1 MEQLSALAGSTARQ
15 TLLFSATFP
24 QPVHAAAQGLLRR
37 PFLLRV
43 GAAATAAGVRGG
55 GAEGDLEEGGE
66 GEEGEEGAGGES
78 WRELSIP
85 SQVAQ
90 HVVVAAEHKKPRK
103 LLRLL
108 ESLGHGASPA
118 ARAIA
123 SAAAKPGKVARA
135 TKAAERRVLI
145 FANKIKTAAFVA
157 QLLVKHGVAASLLT
171 SQLPQQA
178 REAVLR
184 RFAAA
189 EAPVLV
195 ATDVAARGLHIEGAA
210 GSVRSATGAQQPT
223 RPRHRSPHRPTAL
236 RPACPGPLPV
246 PAPCAQG
253 ERPSLAEER
262 LRRRSGRLLAA
273 ADPTAFVRLG
283 LRHVVCWDFGTNLPQ
298 YVHRVGRT
306 GRQGQPGNAHAFF
319 TRNLAPLLP
328 DLLELLR
335 AHGQPIDPHL
345 QQLVAALAQP
355 QAAGGGGGGGKARD
369 GEEGRKRQH
378 PLGGGGDEL
387 GEEEGEEEGAP
398 QRWLVAKLASPITGL
413 AGTFRR
419 DGLAGQGRT
428 AAAAAAVAR
437 GGGSDDDERK
447 RRKLEK
453 KKARKAMGE

>member
-1 MEQLSALAGSTARQ
+1 VEQLSARAASTARQ

-37 PFLLRV
+37 PFLLRL
-43 GAAATAAGVRGG
+43 GAAAASARGG
-55 GAEGDLEEGGE
+55 GVEGGLEEEGEEGDE
-66 GEEGEEGAGGES
+66 GEEGEEGAGCES

-85 SQVAQ
+85 AQVAQ

-123 SAAAKPGKVARA
+123 SAAAAKPGKAAHVA
-135 TKAAERRVLI
+135 KAAERRVLI

-157 QLLVKHGVAASLLT
+157 QLLAKHGVDAALLT
-171 SQLPQQA
+171 SQLPQHA

-189 EAPVLV
+189 ETPVLV
-195 ATDVAARGLHIEGAA
+195 ATDVAARGLHIEGAPVSVKVPLALSQHQHPA
-210 GSVRSATGAQQPT
+210 G
-223 RPRHRSPHRPTAL
+223 RHPTAPEAC
-236 RPACPGPLPV
+236 PACLGRLT
-246 PAPCAQG
+246 PAPPTWAREAYPPLLKRGRGGALVGCP
-253 ERPSLAEER
+253 PSPIPPPYAR
-262 LRRRSGRLLAA
+262 
-273 ADPTAFVRLG
+273 VG

-328 DLLELLR
+328 DLLELLK

-345 QQLVAALAQP
+345 QQLVDAPAQP
-355 QAAGGGGGGGKARD
+355 VGGGGGEARD
-369 GEEGRKRQH
+369 GDEGRKR
-378 PLGGGGDEL
+378 PRPGRGDEL
-387 GEEEGEEEGAP
+387 GEEESEDEEGAP
-398 QRWLVAKLASPITGL
+398 QRWLVAKLVSPITGL

-419 DGLAGQGRT
+419 DGLAGRKV
-428 AAAAAAVAR
+428 AAAR
-437 GGGSDDDERK
+437 GGDGDDEERK
-447 RRKLEK
+447 RRKREK
-453 KKARKAMGE
+453 KRARKVTGE